1 MSDDLN
7 VTVSYTVGLG
17 ANPLPSRISA
27 NCQNSF
33 VLQTNHEHDTVLQ
46 RELQELEEVRN
57 FKRVYTDLAIFF
69 DEVVVKNQK
78 YKQPPNPPPP
88 PPPPPVGENGPPA
101 PPQQVTFEE
110 YAIQLSD
117 ERKKYEAREAELVEL
132 VSGCINTRTQICGL
146 PKLQAPDPWMSL
158 SGPCRGYHTRST
170 REYDFCSYWDVD
182 VSPDAA
188 DWELKIELLQAGPV
202 CKSEAGRLLSCSSN
216 SSRTQRAGVWEMMYW
231 LREDRSFCDQPF
243 FRARVTVCYGESNTG
258 CHESHITKLT

>member
-146 PKLQAPDPWMSL
+146 PKLQARSLPLVCIDPCSVERTVWMAVHLQLNCVVGCFLDLGASPSL
-158 SGPCRGYHTRST
+158 PTVASDSS
-170 REYDFCSYWDVD
+170 F
-182 VSPDAA
+182 
-188 DWELKIELLQAGPV
+188 
-202 CKSEAGRLLSCSSN
+202 RLP
-216 SSRTQRAGVWEMMYW
+216 YPW
-231 LREDRSFCDQPF
+231 L
-243 FRARVTVCYGESNTG
+243 
-258 CHESHITKLT
+258 I